1 MRITFLG
8 TGTSQGVPII
18 NCDCPVCTSKNTKN
32 KRMRTSVIIECFGN
46 NILIDTSTDM
56 RQQFLTYPF
65 ERIDAILYTHAH
77 ADHIFGL
84 DELRRF
90 NYTQNQVIP
99 VYGDANTINQI
110 KRIFGYAFNDDDLI
124 PGIPN
129 IRAYIFDKEFNVDG
143 TNVIPIPLM
152 HGDDEI
158 FGYRIG
164 NFAYCT
170 DVSRIPV
177 SSYQL
182 LKNLDVL
189 VIGALRER
197 RHNKHFTL
205 DEAII
210 EAEKIQSKK
219 TYFTHISHILDHDV
233 HGKNLSASCSFAYD
247 GLTIEI

>member
-18 NCDCPVCTSKNTKN
+18 NCSCSVCSSKNPKN
-32 KRMRTSVIIECFGN
+32 KRLRCSVIIELDNC

-56 RQQFLTYPF
+56 RQQFLTYQF
-65 ERIDAILYTHAH
+65 DRIDAILYTHAH

-90 NYTQNQVIP
+90 NYIQNQVIP
-99 VYGDANTINQI
+99 VYSDEFTINQI
-110 KRIFGYAFNDDDLI
+110 KCIFDYAFNDGDLI

-129 IRAYIFDKEFNVDG
+129 IRAFIIHSEFEIGG
-143 TNVIPIPLM
+143 TKIIPIPLL
-152 HGDDEI
+152 HGRDEI
-158 FGYRIG
+158 LGFRIG
-164 NFAYCT
+164 DFAYCT
-170 DVSRIPV
+170 DVSRIPD
-177 SSYQL
+177 SSYKL
-182 LKNLDVL
+182 LEDLDFL

-205 DEAII
+205 EEAIT
-210 EAEKIQSKK
+210 EAGKIQSKK

-233 HGKNLSASCSFAYD
+233 HGKNLPASYSFAYD